1 MVGVG
6 RDDIVVICG
15 PIAAKTTQI
24 DFHAFSIRFFDFTPI
39 ALEHTHTHALTLA
52 SELLSFPYFYY
63 HTQVIIELK

>member
-39 ALEHTHTHALTLA
+39 ALEHTHTHALA
-52 SELLSFPYFYY
+52 
-63 HTQVIIELK
+63 